1 MKILFAASEAAPYI
15 KTGGLGDVAGAL
27 PAELSKIRGNEV
39 CIFLPYYKKIK
50 ENPNFN
56 IEYVTDFYMPLSWRS
71 VYAGVFKATVKNTG
85 VGKNKR
91 NDLIYYFIDN
101 EYYFGRD
108 GLYGYPDDGERYAF
122 FCKAVLE
129 SLQHIGFTPDVIHAN
144 DWQTGYIPLFLN
156 EFYRGLPGFD
166 KIKTVFTIHNIEYQ
180 GKADPDFISNVLGV
194 SDSRSGD
201 IMFDGLANAMK
212 CAIMLSDKVTTV
224 SETYSHEIRYAY
236 FAHSLHDILS
246 SQSYKL
252 SGIVN
257 GIDTKIYDPSK
268 AMFPFKPSD
277 LSGKLKTKKA
287 LLERLGL
294 DNDSSAPLIIM
305 ISRLAEH
312 KGFELLQ
319 YIGEEMINS
328 TNIRLAVLGTGEKK
342 YEDYVNYLAYI
353 FPGRVSANIMFD
365 TGLADFMYAGAD
377 FLLMPSK
384 SEPCGLSQL
393 IAMRYGTIPIVRE
406 TGGLVDTVP
415 PINNDTLEG
424 RGITFKVYNAHDMLG
439 AVKRA
444 EALYYDKDKFKKI
457 VSSVMR
463 YDSSW
468 KNAALQYMDV
478 YEK

>member
-212 CAIMLSDKVTTV
+212 CAIMLSDYH
-224 SETYSHEIRYAY
+224 SIRNI
-236 FAHSLHDILS
+236 FARNPICVFCPRS
-246 SQSYKL
+246 S
-252 SGIVN
+252 
-257 GIDTKIYDPSK
+257 
-268 AMFPFKPSD
+268 
-277 LSGKLKTKKA
+277 
-287 LLERLGL
+287 
-294 DNDSSAPLIIM
+294 
-305 ISRLAEH
+305 
-312 KGFELLQ
+312 
-319 YIGEEMINS
+319 
-328 TNIRLAVLGTGEKK
+328 
-342 YEDYVNYLAYI
+342 
-353 FPGRVSANIMFD
+353 
-365 TGLADFMYAGAD
+365 
-377 FLLMPSK
+377 
-384 SEPCGLSQL
+384 
-393 IAMRYGTIPIVRE
+393 
-406 TGGLVDTVP
+406 
-415 PINNDTLEG
+415 
-424 RGITFKVYNAHDMLG
+424 
-439 AVKRA
+439 
-444 EALYYDKDKFKKI
+444 
-457 VSSVMR
+457 
-463 YDSSW
+463 
-468 KNAALQYMDV
+468 
-478 YEK
+478 